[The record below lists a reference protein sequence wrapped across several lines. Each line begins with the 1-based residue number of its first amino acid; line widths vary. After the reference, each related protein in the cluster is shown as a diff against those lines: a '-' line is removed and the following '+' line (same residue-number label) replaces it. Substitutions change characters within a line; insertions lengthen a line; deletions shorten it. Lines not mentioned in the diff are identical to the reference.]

1 MSKKETQNLEFRNST
16 KQFNAR
22 LPLLSHE
29 QINSLG
35 IDYGLTKTQVIIIA
49 VDRLYRDLR
58 AESVSLTDAEKD
70 VRMLKTVA
78 RIAPQFELGQ
88 EG

>member
-1 MSKKETQNLEFRNST
+1 MKFRNST

-29 QINSLG
+29 QISSLG

-58 AESVSLTDAEKD
+58 AESISLTDAEKD